1 VTDMPPERED
11 QSPWAKLRRR
21 KVGQWGILYA
31 AGAWGFLQGLEYVT
45 DTFHWPD
52 VVQQSA
58 TLALLIGLPV
68 VLVVA
73 WYHGDQGRQRV
84 SAVELTIITL
94 LFLVGGGIFWLY
106 DRASDTPP
114 PAAAVLAPPA
124 VTPRASAVASDRS
137 IAVLPFVNMSGDPDN
152 EYFSDGI
159 SEEILNV
166 LAGTPEL
173 RVAAR
178 TSSFSFKGKAM
189 EVPEIA
195 DALKV
200 RMVLEGSVR
209 RQGDKVRITA
219 QLIDAQDGFHVWSQ
233 TYDRKL
239 EDIFAIQDEIARAIG
254 EELKVKI
261 AGSARAGKGAGA
273 TPNLASHDL
282 YLRGM
287 ALWHTRGEQ
296 QLWDAIAAF
305 EEAAALDPRSA
316 QAFAG
321 LALAYSVVGS
331 YSARVPFD
339 ETLARA
345 RNAAEMALAL
355 DPTLPEAYAALGS
368 VAGTGGDRRST
379 SVALLERAVDL
390 RPSFA
395 TAHQWLG
402 TLLVTS
408 GDLAGGLASLERAT
422 MVDPRSPIIADNHAK
437 VLLSLGRNDEARARC
452 LQALD
457 FAPTFAGCLR
467 NASMAGLFSGD
478 FEAARPLLERFV
490 SAENP
495 SAGAQATELLDA
507 LTGRADR
514 HAFARRL
521 ADFPINSDL
530 DRGSGNALPGDVVPA
545 VLMLLGERELALDYL
560 ERLAG
565 VPNGYAEWTITLPVL
580 DPIRCEPRFVAV
592 VERLKTTDPHAAKV
606 CAG

>member
-1 VTDMPPERED
+1 VTDGAG
-11 QSPWAKLRRR
+11 PWAKLRRR
-21 KVGQWGILYA
+21 KVGQWGIVYA

-52 VVQQSA
+52 AILQSA

-68 VLVVA
+68 VLVIA

-84 SAVELTIITL
+84 SAAELTIITL
-94 LFLVGGGIFWLY
+94 LFLLGGGIFWLY
-106 DRASDTPP
+106 DRAGDAPP
-114 PAAAVLAPPA
+114 SASVALAPPLA
-124 VTPRASAVASDRS
+124 TAGTAARVSDRS

-209 RQGDKVRITA
+209 RQGDQVRITA

-233 TYDRKL
+233 AYDRRL

-261 AGSARAGKGAGA
+261 AGSGRVGQGSGGP
-273 TPNLASHDL
+273 PNLASHDL

-296 QLWDAIAAF
+296 ELWDAIAAF
-305 EEAAALDPRSA
+305 DEAAALDPKSA

-321 LALAYSVVGS
+321 LALAYSVVGG

-339 ETLARA
+339 ETVARA

-355 DPTLPEAYAALGS
+355 DPTLPEAYAALGNAAS
-368 VAGTGGDRRST
+368 YGGDRQLT
-379 SVALLERAVDL
+379 SIALLKRAIDL

-402 TLLVTS
+402 TKLMTN
-408 GDLAGGLASLERAT
+408 GDLAGGLASLERAST
-422 MVDPRSPIIADNHAK
+422 LDPRSPIIADNHAS
-437 VLLSLGRNDEARARC
+437 VLLSLGRNEEARARC
-452 LQALD
+452 LEALD

-467 NASMAGLFSGD
+467 IASMAGLYLGD
-478 FEAARPLLERFV
+478 YEAARPLLERFV

-495 SAGAQATELLDA
+495 SAGAQATELVDA
-507 LTGRADR
+507 LAGSTDR
-514 HAFARRL
+514 QAFARRIS
-521 ADFPINSDL
+521 DFPINSNL
-530 DRGSGNALPGDVVPA
+530 DRGSGNALAGDVVTA

-565 VPNGYAEWTITLPVL
+565 IPNGFADWTIMLPVM

-606 CAG
+606 CAVQE

>member
-1 VTDMPPERED
+1 MPPEREGE
-11 QSPWAKLRRR
+11 SPWAKLRRR

-31 AGAWGFLQGLEYVT
+31 AGARGFLQGLEYVT
-45 DTFHWPD
+45 ETFHWPD
-52 VVQQSA
+52 AIQQSA

-84 SAVELTIITL
+84 SAIELTIITL

-106 DRASDTPP
+106 DRASDVPTS
-114 PAAAVLAPPA
+114 
-124 VTPRASAVASDRS
+124 ASAVPATLAATAGTPARVSDKS
-137 IAVLPFVNMSGDPDN
+137 IAVLPFVNMSGDPEN

-209 RQGDKVRITA
+209 RQGEKVRITA
-219 QLIDAQDGFHVWSQ
+219 QLIDAQDGFHLWSQ

-261 AGSARAGKGAGA
+261 AGSARAGKGAGGP
-273 TPNLASHDL
+273 PNLASHDL

-296 QLWDAIAAF
+296 ELWDAIAAF
-305 EEAAALDPRSA
+305 DEAAALDPRSA
-316 QAFAG
+316 QAFAV
-321 LALAYSVVGS
+321 LALAYSVVGG

-355 DPTLPEAYAALGS
+355 DPTLPDAYAALGN
-368 VAGTGGDRRST
+368 VAGSGGDRRST
-379 SVALLERAVDL
+379 SVA
-390 RPSFA
+390 
-395 TAHQWLG
+395 
-402 TLLVTS
+402 
-408 GDLAGGLASLERAT
+408 
-422 MVDPRSPIIADNHAK
+422 PRYPIIADNHAS

-452 LQALD
+452 LEALE

-467 NASMAGLFSGD
+467 IASMAGLYSGD
-478 FEAARPLLERFV
+478 FDAARPLLERFV

-514 HAFARRL
+514 QAFARRL
-521 ADFPINSDL
+521 ADFPINSNL
-530 DRGSGNALPGDVVPA
+530 DRGSGNALPGDVVPPIL
-545 VLMLLGERELALDYL
+545 VLLGERELALDYL
-560 ERLAG
+560 ERLAE
-565 VPNGYAEWTITLPVL
+565 VPNGYAEWTIMLPVL

-592 VERLKTTDPHAAKV
+592 VERLKTTDPHAATV
-606 CAG
+606 CAGQG

>member
-1 VTDMPPERED
+1 VTEGAG
-11 QSPWAKLRRR
+11 PWAKLRRR

-52 VVQQSA
+52 VIQQSA

-68 VLVVA
+68 VLVIA

-84 SAVELTIITL
+84 SAAELTIITL
-94 LFLVGGGIFWLY
+94 LFLLGGGIFWLY
-106 DRASDTPP
+106 DRAGEAPP
-114 PAAAVLAPPA
+114 SASVALAPPA
-124 VTPRASAVASDRS
+124 VTPGTAALVSDRS

-209 RQGDKVRITA
+209 RQGDQVRITA

-233 TYDRKL
+233 AYDRRL

-261 AGSARAGKGAGA
+261 AGSARAGQGSGGP
-273 TPNLASHDL
+273 PNLASHDL

-287 ALWHTRGEQ
+287 ALWHARREQ
-296 QLWDAIAAF
+296 ELWDAIAVF
-305 EEAAALDPRSA
+305 EEAAALDPQSA

-321 LALAYSVVGS
+321 LALAYSVIAG
-331 YSARVPFD
+331 YSARVPVA
-339 ETLARA
+339 ETLLRA
-345 RNAAEMALAL
+345 RDAAERALAL
-355 DPTLPEAYAALGS
+355 NPLLPEAYAALGNAAS
-368 VAGTGGDRRST
+368 YGGDRRLT
-379 SVALLERAVDL
+379 SIALLKRAIDL

-402 TLLVTS
+402 TKLMTN
-408 GDLAGGLASLERAT
+408 GDLAGGLASLERAST
-422 MVDPRSPIIADNHAK
+422 LDPRSPIIADNHAS
-437 VLLSLGRNDEARARC
+437 VLLSLGRYDEARARC
-452 LQALD
+452 LEALE
-457 FAPTFAGCLR
+457 FAPAFAGCLR
-467 NASMAGLFSGD
+467 IAGLASLLTGD
-478 FEAARPLLERFV
+478 LEAARPLLERFV
-490 SAENP
+490 SAEKP
-495 SAGAQATELLDA
+495 SAAAQVTELVDA

-514 HAFARRL
+514 QAFARRL
-521 ADFPINSDL
+521 VDFPINSNL
-530 DRGSGNALPGDVVPA
+530 DRASGNAFPGDFVLA
-545 VLMLLGERELALDYL
+545 VLMLLGERELALGYL
-560 ERLAG
+560 ERLAEEPAG
-565 VPNGYAEWTITLPVL
+565 FADWTIMWPMM

-592 VERLKTTDPHAAKV
+592 VEKLKTTDPHAAKV
-606 CAG
+606 CVAQR